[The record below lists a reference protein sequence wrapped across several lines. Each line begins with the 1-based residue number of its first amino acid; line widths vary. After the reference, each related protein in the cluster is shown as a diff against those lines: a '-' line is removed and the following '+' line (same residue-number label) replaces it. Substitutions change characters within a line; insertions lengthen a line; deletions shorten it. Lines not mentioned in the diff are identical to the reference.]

1 MKRNLNE
8 FGYVSK
14 PLILSIPLRVLE
26 FLRLLGRRELKS
38 LVAASVFE
46 THESANK
53 SPSLT
58 AI

>member
-53 SPSLT
+53 VLL
-58 AI
+58 